1 MKSIVLTLGFAALA
15 TAGLAQQSMN
25 ISHQGANPDELNV
38 AIGEEITFVFGGGG
52 AHPMT
57 EGWGDGSEST
67 PEPFVTQTVTSSDP
81 ETTFTLEVEGIYF
94 FHCATNPGNQMNWAK
109 IIVGEPDG
117 VEEALA
123 SALPVFPNPVV
134 DVLNVEGNL
143 GDAVITD
150 LTGKIVL
157 RNFGSQVAVSA
168 LQRGTYIISQ
178 GASQTVFVK
187 Q

>member
-1 MKSIVLTLGFAALA
+1 
-15 TAGLAQQSMN
+15 
-25 ISHQGANPDELNV
+25 
-38 AIGEEITFVFGGGG
+38 
-52 AHPMT
+52 
-57 EGWGDGSEST
+57 
-67 PEPFVTQTVTSSDP
+67 
-81 ETTFTLEVEGIYF
+81 
-94 FHCATNPGNQMNWAK
+94 MNWAK

-123 SALPVFPNPVV
+123 SALRVFPSPVV